1 MDYSA
6 NLGLWAESLW
16 LPAIFITDPRVHWEP
31 IDDDTAALVVP
42 FGQDEQRFIT
52 RFDPESGMLIPMETM
67 RYKGEAPSKTLW
79 LAGDP
84 QNRPW
89 GRVDGNLVSITGG
102 ATWFDE
108 GAPWA

>member
-1 MDYSA
+1 
-6 NLGLWAESLW
+6 
-16 LPAIFITDPRVHWEP
+16 
-31 IDDDTAALVVP
+31 
-42 FGQDEQRFIT
+42 
-52 RFDPESGMLIPMETM
+52 METM

-89 GRVDGNLVSITGG
+89 GRVDGNLVPITGG

-108 GAPWA
+108 GAPWAEFDYRRNRLQRRCTGLRESKRAIEYSLS